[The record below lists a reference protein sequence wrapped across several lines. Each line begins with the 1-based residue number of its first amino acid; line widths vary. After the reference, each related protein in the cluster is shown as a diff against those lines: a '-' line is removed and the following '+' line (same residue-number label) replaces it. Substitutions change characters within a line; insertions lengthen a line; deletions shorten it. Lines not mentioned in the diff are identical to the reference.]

1 VLLVLILAASLL
13 IQSSSVQNW
22 LVTKVANTISKDL
35 GTPVSIKHVD
45 FSLFN
50 KMSLEGTYIE
60 DKNKDTLLYAGKINV
75 QITDWFFTKDK
86 AVLEDVALEDATIF
100 LHRKDSI
107 WNYQHIINFF
117 SSPSSGKNKKGIELA
132 VKKLSL
138 TNIHLL
144 QKDEWRGENL
154 ALHLRSLSLDANE
167 INFNKKLADIKN
179 IAIKEP
185 VFSIYNYPGLRP
197 KRIFIKD
204 SATTYTGLR
213 WNPADWKVLA
223 ESITIENGA
232 FKNDKKTDRPAFY
245 YFDGLHILFSNI
257 NSEFKNVSLNKDTL
271 TGNMLMTA
279 KERSGFNISSFTSSV
294 KMQPEAMEFSQLE
307 VRTPRSRLKNYFAMH
322 YDSFDDMSDFIEK
335 VRMKGVFKEAVLHS
349 DDIAYFAP
357 ELESWKRNIELT
369 GTINGTVDNLTGKSV
384 IIEAG
389 KSTLLNGDISIKGLP
404 DIDKTY
410 IDFHSNDFRTTY
422 ADAVALLPILKTV
435 TEPRLD
441 KLQYLRFKGNY
452 TGFIKNF
459 VAFGTVET
467 ALGKIVTDVNMKFSE
482 TAPTLYTGKL
492 TTNNF
497 KLGEFLNESQLGN
510 ISFNGT
516 VKGSGLSLK
525 NLNAN
530 LDGHVANIEYN
541 NYNYRDI
548 TVRGNL
554 SERLFNGNLVA
565 NDPNL
570 GVQLDGLVDF
580 SKKEPR
586 FNFLSKVD
594 RANLKR
600 LNLYSEDIDMAGNF
614 RFNFTGST
622 IDNFLGT
629 AKVYDASVFK
639 NGRRISF
646 DSLSIESKKTGNNKS
661 IVVVSNEFDAAIA
674 GEFSIKDLPDAF
686 QTYLNRYYPSYINPS
701 KKKLGNENFSFVIT
715 TKKVDEYLDIF
726 NKDIKGFNNTNLSGR
741 INTKENLFDLDTE
754 VPQFSYKNTVFYNV
768 NLKGRGNLDSL
779 LLSGNIGDVFVN
791 DSLHF
796 PGTKINIQSANDV
809 SKVLISTSANQTL
822 NSANISGTLTTMQ
835 NGFSVV
841 FNPSTFEVNGKTW
854 TIDKDGELMLS
865 KSIVT
870 SDGLKI
876 YNGDQQITISSGPS
890 SNGNT
895 NDLAVDFKKIN
906 IGDFAPFFLKSNRLE
921 GLISGRVD
929 VIDPFGKMTIDATAD
944 AEQFRLDDDSIG
956 KVQLNTSYSKASG
969 KVTIG
974 ALSENEEYNFDL
986 NGFINTADSTGTGI
1000 DITAHPKKLNINFLE
1015 KYLSGIFSGVQG
1027 YAAGDFRLVG
1037 KANNLKYLGNLT
1049 LTDGSLMVDYTKCR
1063 YRIPKAIIKMEED
1076 GIDFGSFTL
1085 KDDLNNTGELL
1096 YGKLYHS
1103 NFKDMAFDFRLKTN
1117 QLLLLNTTARDNKQ
1131 FYGRAI
1137 GRANFSFTGPQEAM
1151 EMEIEAEAT
1160 DSSEISLPIGAS
1172 SQVKGEPSYLS
1183 WKVYGKEMQ
1192 QGGKNKI
1199 SSNLNV
1205 IMDMTANK
1213 LAKINVILDEVAGD
1227 KISAIGH
1234 GKIRL
1239 TSTKDDLQ
1247 MNGRF
1252 DVDKGEYTFT
1262 FQSFLRTF
1270 VLQNNVTNYIS
1281 WNKDPYDADIK
1292 ISAVYNVERVRFSN
1306 LGIPSAQ
1313 ITSPLVRNYQ
1323 DKLLVIANL
1332 SEKLQN
1338 PTIKFDIKLPENTA
1352 IANDLNAAAIMDM
1365 IKRDEN
1371 ELNKQVSLLVVFN
1384 NFGPLSTT
1392 RNTSSQSYNVVK
1404 EAFEGIVVNSI
1415 SGIISSEL
1423 TKQFS
1428 NFFQNVFKDPTIR
1441 VNVNA
1446 SVYSSSN
1453 LNDITT
1459 NAGNSQQFL
1468 DRSNVNFS
1476 FSKNYFDERL
1486 TFIVGSAL
1494 DFGFSGNSNNTN
1506 AKNFQF
1512 LPDVTAQWRLT
1523 PDGKF
1528 LMNFFYRENASYL
1541 GTSVGKQSRSGASIS
1556 YRKEFDSWKDL
1567 FKKKPKKQPLPQ
1579 PPTPASVTFKK

>member
-1 VLLVLILAASLL
+1 MGYTILVLLVLVLAVFLL
-13 IQSSSVQNW
+13 IHTTPVQNW
-22 LVTKVANTISKDL
+22 LVDKVAGTISRDL
-35 GTPVSIKHVD
+35 GTRVSIKHVD

-50 KMSLEGTYIE
+50 KMHLEGTYIE

-86 AVLEDVALEDATIF
+86 AVLEDIALEDATIY
-100 LHRKDSI
+100 LHRKDSV

-117 SSPSSGKNKKGIELA
+117 SSPSSGKNKKAIDLA
-132 VKKLSL
+132 VKKLAL
-138 TNIHLL
+138 TNVHLL
-144 QKDEWRGENL
+144 QKDEWRGEDL
-154 ALHLRSLSLDANE
+154 ALHLRSLELDANE

-185 VFSIYNYPGLRP
+185 IFSVYNYPGLRP
-197 KRIFIKD
+197 KRVFIKET
-204 SATTYTGLR
+204 ATHYTKLR

-223 ESITIENGA
+223 ESVTIENGA
-232 FKNDKKTDRPAFY
+232 FKNDKKTDRPAY
-245 YFDGLHILFSNI
+245 YHFDGLHILFSKI
-257 NSEFKNVSLNKDTL
+257 NSQFKNVSLNKDTL
-271 TGNMLMTA
+271 TGNMVMTA
-279 KERSGFNISSFTSSV
+279 KERSGFNISSFTSNV
-294 KMQPEAMEFSQLE
+294 KMQPEAMEFSQLDI
-307 VRTPRSRLKNYFAMH
+307 RTPRSRLKNYFAMH
-322 YDSFDDMSDFIEK
+322 YDTFDDMSDFIEK

-422 ADAVALLPILKTV
+422 ADAVALIPILKTV
-435 TEPRLD
+435 TEPKLD
-441 KLQYLRFKGNY
+441 RLQYLRFKGNY

-467 ALGKIVTDVNMKFSE
+467 ALGNVVTDVNMKFPE
-482 TAPTLYTGKL
+482 NGPVLYTGKL

-510 ISFNGT
+510 ISFKGT

-530 LDGHVANIEYN
+530 LDGQVANIEYN

-548 TVRGNL
+548 TVKGNL

-570 GVQLDGLVDF
+570 GIQLDGLVDF

-586 FNFLSKVD
+586 FNFFAKVE
-594 RANLKR
+594 RANTRR
-600 LNLYSEDIDMAGNF
+600 LNLYNEDIDMTGYF

-622 IDNFLGT
+622 IDNFLGS

-646 DSLSIESKKTGNNKS
+646 DSLSIESKKTGNDKS
-661 IVVVSNEFDAAIA
+661 IVVISNEFDAAIA
-674 GEFSIKDLPDAF
+674 GEFSIKDLPAAF
-686 QTYLNRYYPSYINPS
+686 QTYLNRYYPSYIKPS

-715 TKKVDEYLDIF
+715 TKKVDDYLDIF
-726 NKDIKGFNNTNLSGR
+726 DKNLKGFNNTSLSGR

-754 VPQFSYKNTVFYNV
+754 IPQFSYKNTVFYNV
-768 NLKGRGNLDSL
+768 NLKGRGNMDSL
-779 LLSGNIGDVFVN
+779 ALSGNIGDVFVN

-796 PGTKINIQSANDV
+796 PGTKINIQSANNV

-835 NGFSVV
+835 NGFNVV

-854 TIDKDGELMLS
+854 TIDKDGELTLS
-865 KSIVT
+865 KSVVT

-876 YNGDQQITISSGPS
+876 YNGDQQILISSGPS
-890 SNGNT
+890 GDGNS
-895 NDLAVDFKKIN
+895 NDLAIDLKKIN
-906 IGDFAPFFLKSNRLE
+906 IGDFAPFFVKSNRLE
-921 GLISGRVD
+921 GLVSGRVD
-929 VIDPFGKMTIDATAD
+929 VIDPFGKMNVDVRAE

-956 KVQLNTSYSKASG
+956 KIQLTTSYSKATG

-986 NGFINTADSTGTGI
+986 NGFITTADSTGTGI

-1015 KYLSGIFSGVQG
+1015 KYLSGIFSDVHG
-1027 YAAGDFRLVG
+1027 YAAGDFRIVG
-1037 KANNLKYLGNLT
+1037 KATNLRYLGNLT
-1049 LTDGSLMVDYTKCR
+1049 LSDGTLMVDYTKCR
-1063 YRIPKAIIKMEED
+1063 YRIPKAVIKLEDD

-1085 KDDLNNTGELL
+1085 RDDLNNAAELL
-1096 YGKLYHS
+1096 YGKLYHN
-1103 NFKDMAFDFRLKTN
+1103 NFKDMTFDFRLKSN
-1117 QLLLLNTTARDNKQ
+1117 QFLLLNTRATDNKQ

-1137 GRANFSFTGPQEAM
+1137 GRANFSFTGPEEAM
-1151 EMEIEAEAT
+1151 EMEIDAEAT

-1172 SQVKGEPSYLS
+1172 SQVKGEPNYLS
-1183 WKVYGKEMQ
+1183 WKVYGTEMQ
-1192 QGGKNKI
+1192 KGRNNKTT
-1199 SSNLNV
+1199 SSLNV
-1205 IMDMTANK
+1205 IMDMTANN
-1213 LAKINVILDEVAGD
+1213 LAKINVIFDEAAGD

-1239 TSTKDDLQ
+1239 TSTKDDLDL
-1247 MNGRF
+1247 NGRF
-1252 DVDKGEYTFT
+1252 DVDKGAYTFT

-1270 VLQNNVTNYIS
+1270 ELQKNVTNYIS
-1281 WNKDPYDADIK
+1281 WNKDPYDADLK
-1292 ISAVYNVERVRFSN
+1292 ISALYNVERASFAN
-1306 LGIPSAQ
+1306 LGIPSSE
-1313 ITSPLVRNYQ
+1313 ISNSEVRNYQ
-1323 DKLLVIANL
+1323 GPIQVIANIT
-1332 SEKLQN
+1332 EKLKN
-1338 PTIKFDIKLPENTA
+1338 PKIKFDIKFPDKSP
-1352 IANDLNAAAIMDM
+1352 IANDLNAAAIIDK
-1365 IKRDEN
+1365 IRRDEN

-1392 RNTSSQSYNVVK
+1392 RNSGFNVGQ
-1404 EAFEGIVVNSI
+1404 AALEGIVVNSI
-1415 SGIISSEL
+1415 SSIISSEL

-1428 NFFQNVFKDPTIR
+1428 NFFQNVFKDPTIK
-1441 VNVNA
+1441 VNVSA

-1453 LNDITT
+1453 LNNITSST
-1459 NAGNSQQFL
+1459 TSSQQFL

-1476 FSKNYFDERL
+1476 FSKNYFNERL
-1486 TFIVGSAL
+1486 AFIVGSAL
-1494 DFGFSGNSNNTN
+1494 DFGFSGNGTNTSTR
-1506 AKNFQF
+1506 NFQF
-1512 LPDVTAQWRLT
+1512 LPDVTAQWKLT
-1523 PDGKF
+1523 QDGKF
-1528 LMNFFYRENASYL
+1528 LMNFFYRENANYL

-1556 YRKEFDSWKDL
+1556 YRKEFENFKDL
-1567 FKKKPKKQPLPQ
+1567 FKKKPKKQSV
-1579 PPTPASVTFKK
+1579 PPPSVTYKN